1 MKTVHLQQGD
11 VALERIAKLPANLKP
26 VKADPRGI
34 VLAEGEHTGHH
45 HRIERKFTPLVELLQ
60 AEDGRRFLVNKGEKA
75 VELTHE
81 EHNPITIDPG
91 IYEVG
96 NIHEVDHLAGMVR
109 VVED

>member
-26 VKADPRGI
+26 VKEDARGI
-34 VLAEGEHTGHH
+34 VLAEGEVTGHH
-45 HRIERKFTPLVELLQ
+45 HRIDRKFVPLVQLL
-60 AEDGRRFLVNKGEKA
+60 EDKDGKRFLVNSGNKA

-81 EHNPITIDPG
+81 EHKPIVVDPG

-96 NIHEVDHLAGMVR
+96 NIYEVDHLTGMVDKTR
-109 VVED
+109 D